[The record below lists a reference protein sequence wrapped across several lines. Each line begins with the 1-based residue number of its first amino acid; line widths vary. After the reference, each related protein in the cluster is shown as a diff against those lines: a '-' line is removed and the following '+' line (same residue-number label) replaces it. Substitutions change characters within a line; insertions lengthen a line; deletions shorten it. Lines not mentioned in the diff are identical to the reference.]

1 MTQDSTVEVI
11 QKMDELARALN
22 ETHLTKK
29 KLIVDLPGQI

>member
-22 ETHLTKK
+22 EADSTKK